1 MDDRIKSFLDT
12 LKMNL
17 DGLAEEEINE
27 ALSYYEEYFSDA
39 LDEGASPEELLSR
52 LDPPEK
58 IAAMI
63 EAETSIKLVQT
74 SPGLKNY
81 SRLVKFAH
89 IGITRP
95 LSVLMLS
102 ILIFTTYS
110 TAVLLFLCTVIP
122 VAAACMVLAA
132 SISEALKIP
141 AMYAGEIA
149 GTVGLGIFA
158 SGIFIL
164 TACVFYMLYRP
175 LIRLSAGL
183 VYKMMKRGSKPA
195 DKTGEERQ
203 AGPGASG
210 RKRMRKLFRAGL
222 IITAAGLIIS
232 LASGLPAKLFMIFNS
247 MKPADITVIRQ
258 EFSIGEAEGINVY
271 TAHSNIRLR
280 EGSSEKI
287 VIEYEKSDWLDYS
300 LENSNGGIVFEER
313 SNGRLPLFSLVSLH
327 ENCAELTVSLPA
339 GFDPGRLS
347 LESRGGTI
355 WVESGSFPA
364 DIKTHTGTIRLAI
377 RTGGAS
383 GGIHPAITAK
393 TAKGAIFAGDKA
405 PGVKTRYGT
414 EYELPSESPVIIR
427 LESERGNIL
436 LD

>member
-1 MDDRIKSFLDT
+1 MDDRIKNFLDT
-12 LKMNL
+12 LKINL

-63 EAETSIKLVQT
+63 KAETNVKLVQS

-81 SRLVKFAH
+81 SRLVKSAN

-102 ILIFTTYS
+102 ILIFATYS
-110 TAVLLFLCTVIP
+110 TAVILFLCTVLP
-122 VAAACMVLAA
+122 AAAACMVLAA
-132 SISEALKIP
+132 SISEAAKIP

-149 GTVGLGIFA
+149 GTVGLGIFV

-175 LIRLSAGL
+175 LIRLSARL
-183 VYKMMKRGSKPA
+183 VFRMMKKDSKPA
-195 DKTGEERQ
+195 DKTGGERK
-203 AGPGASG
+203 ASPGTSG
-210 RKRMRKLFRAGL
+210 GKRMRGYFRAGL
-222 IITAAGLIIS
+222 IIAAAGLIIS
-232 LASGLPAKLFMIFNS
+232 LASGLPVKLFMIFNS
-247 MKPADITVIRQ
+247 MKPADITVIRK
-258 EFSIGEAEGINVY
+258 EFGIGEADRISIY
-271 TAHSNIRLR
+271 TVHSNIRLA
-280 EGSSEKI
+280 EGRSENI
-287 VIEYEKSDWLDYS
+287 VIEYEKSDWLDYG
-300 LENSNGGIVFEER
+300 LENRNSEIVFEER

-327 ENCAELTVSLPA
+327 ENRAELTVSLPP
-339 GFDPGRLS
+339 GFDPDRLS

-364 DIKTHTGTIRLAI
+364 DIKTHTGTIRLTL
-377 RTGGAS
+377 REGAS
-383 GGIHPAITAK
+383 GGIPPAVTAK
-393 TAKGAIFAGDKA
+393 TTKGAIYAGDKA
-405 PGVKTRYGT
+405 AGTKTGYGT